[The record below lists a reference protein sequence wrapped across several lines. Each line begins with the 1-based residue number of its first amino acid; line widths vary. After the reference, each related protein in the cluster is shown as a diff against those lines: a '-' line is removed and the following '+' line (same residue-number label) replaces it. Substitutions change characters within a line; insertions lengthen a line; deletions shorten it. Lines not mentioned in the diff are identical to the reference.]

1 MVVIFINAFIGIY
14 QEFKVKK
21 IIDQLTVVTVKKVKV
36 IRNQEEIIIPTEELV
51 LDDIVFLE
59 MGNQIGSDCIVLSSQ
74 EWKLMKLC

>member
-36 IRNQEEIIIPTEELV
+36 IRNQEEIIILRKNW
-51 LDDIVFLE
+51 F
-59 MGNQIGSDCIVLSSQ
+59 
-74 EWKLMKLC
+74 